1 MKTNK
6 IMKSLFGA
14 VSILLVVSGFAV
26 NATAQSAARI
36 LFVGNGTLSSQRNA
50 VTVKGL
56 FAMNPDGYGLVQ
68 LSNDPNAI
76 NPVWSPGQ
84 NYIAYQEISSPPVF
98 STIYIMD
105 AIGTLHG
112 GRAFPVVQ
120 RQAVVPG
127 WSPDGTMLVFATLA
141 AYNFNLYTVAVDPA
155 AGTAGTPVPFVVD
168 APHSQYEPSWSP
180 DGTRIAF
187 ERTTSSSTSAIFTR
201 DVSTGVEVQ
210 MPAPFAGVMMV
221 PSWSPDST
229 QIAFLA
235 SGTAGSVICL
245 VNADGTNLRVLPSYP
260 KSGGVAWP
268 TWSPDGKSIAL
279 QVVVPTG
286 KKTFQSVICR
296 QDLATGAF
304 TVLTPLTL
312 SAAHPN
318 WAP

>member
-1 MKTNK
+1 MKTTK
-6 IMKSLFGA
+6 IMKNLFGA
-14 VSILLVVSGFAV
+14 VSILLVVSGLAV
-26 NATAQSAARI
+26 NTKAQSVARI

-56 FAMNPDGYGLVQ
+56 FAMNPDGSGLVQ

-120 RQAVVPG
+120 PQAVVPG
-127 WSPDGTMLVFATLA
+127 WSPDGTMLVFGTLA

-155 AGTAGTPVPFVVD
+155 TGTAGTPVPFVVD
-168 APHSQYEPSWSP
+168 APHKYQPSWSP

-187 ERTTSSSTSAIFTR
+187 ERDTSSSTSAIFTR
-201 DVSTGVEVQ
+201 NVSTGAEGQ
-210 MPAPFAGVMMV
+210 LPAPFAGVMML
-221 PSWSPDST
+221 PSWSPDSA
-229 QIAFLA
+229 QIAFVA
-235 SGTAGSVICL
+235 SGSAGSVICL

-260 KSGGVAWP
+260 KNGGVAWP

-286 KKTFQSVICR
+286 KKTFQNAICR
-296 QDLATGAF
+296 QDLASGAF